1 MRKSKIKTE
10 LVAYM
15 CPKCK
20 SFNKPYFHNKKGI
33 AFTRCTNCKAQ
44 YKTSTARSAKFRKF
58 SSRHGRKPNRQPNY
72 YSSSERA
79 GKKYLENLG
88 LKEGFD
94 FFHNARVKTE
104 NAKGRIIYYWLD
116 FVIPSKNLVIEISPE
131 IWHKLSGVP
140 EKDKR
145 KRKFIE
151 DMGWTLIDLKS
162 EDIKLL
168 NRTKLGSDK
177 RPALCKKLDGM
188 FKKWKPKKN
197 S

>member
-1 MRKSKIKTE
+1 MTRKKSKIKTE

-15 CPKCK
+15 CPSCK

-33 AFTRCTNCKAQ
+33 AFSLCANCKAQ
-44 YKTSTARSAKFRKF
+44 YKTSTATSANFRKF

-72 YSSSERA
+72 YSSSEKA
-79 GKKYLENLG
+79 GKKYLENQG
-88 LKEGFD
+88 LVEGFT

-104 NAKGRIIYYWLD
+104 NEKGRIVYYWLD
-116 FVIPSKNLVIEISPE
+116 FVIPTKKLVIEVSPE
-131 IWHKLSGVP
+131 IWHKLGNVP

-151 DMGWTLIDLKS
+151 DMGWTLIELKT

-168 NRTKLGSDK
+168 NRTKPRSQK
-177 RPALCKKLDGM
+177 RPTACWRLDRFFKKL
-188 FKKWKPKKN
+188 
-197 S
+197 